1 MKQKR
6 LLAIFVLCSAIFG
19 MSLLGTTTV
28 HAQAPS
34 PAVIET
40 YVIENIDGSD
50 VTNGPLMAGAT
61 YTVYLEV
68 NIGVD
73 LANTTLSLTTPM
85 IKVEDVY
92 WSLENDYPGIDTEL
106 WQPGRA
112 TIEFDVVKGTAQLT
126 LKGAVPSDYTSE
138 KLPNGDYLH
147 FIESISLVK
156 LTLGPDDTLL
166 DECSAEV
173 RDQAIVAYQQT
184 LTEKTSLLQTTDADP
199 KYEDLATEILAL
211 AEEFYSQGYV
221 ENATSLL
228 NTLPSSASDFPV
240 PVEEGSFVIYI
251 IIIVVLAVIMLAFMA
266 LFFRARANSSFL
278 RQQVD
283 EEAGKLDVLS
293 IKTSKIDRQLARD
306 IEQVKE
312 QLERISGR

>member
-6 LLAIFVLCSAIFG
+6 LIAVFIICSAVLG
-19 MSLLGTTTV
+19 MLLGTTAV
-28 HAQAPS
+28 YAQQPS

-61 YTVYLEV
+61 YTVTLEV

-92 WSLENDYPGIDTEL
+92 WSLENDYSGIDTDL
-106 WQPGRA
+106 WQPGQA
-112 TIEFDVVKGTAQLT
+112 TIKFDIVKGIAQLT

-138 KLPNGDYLH
+138 ELPNGDHLH
-147 FIESISLVK
+147 FIESISLVM
-156 LTLGPDDTLL
+156 LTLGPDNTLL

-173 RDQAIVAYQQT
+173 RDQAIVAYQHT
-184 LTEKTSLLQTTDADP
+184 LTEKDSLLKTTDADP
-199 KYEDLATEILAL
+199 KYENLATAIMAL
-211 AEEFYSQGYV
+211 AEELNSKGYV
-221 ENATSLL
+221 EEATDLL
-228 NTLPSSASDFPV
+228 NTLPESASDFPV
-240 PVEEGSFVIYI
+240 PVEEGSYMIYI
-251 IIIVVLAVIMLAFMA
+251 VIIAVFAVIMLAFLT
-266 LFFRARANSSFL
+266 LFFRARSNSSFM
-278 RQQVD
+278 RQQID
-283 EEAGKLDVLS
+283 EEAGRLDVLS
-293 IKTSKIDRQLARD
+293 VKLSKIDRQLARD